1 MDSEV
6 PSLFPTLPPP
16 PTSTKSYTFQP
27 SAPPSAPP
35 LTPSAAPTAPTAP
48 SFPPAP
54 TLYPQSHLSWLQEPD
69 SLPPWRSTSPTTDY
83 LHTPLSEPSA
93 PPSYPALHGYN
104 TSSPFYPRHDRFSYP
119 QLNPYESSYPQLTPQ
134 AYAPAIQGEKSL
146 YPAISELFTRAESGL
161 SPEQLD
167 ALYHNQ
173 CLDDLPDRLIAFF
186 NRSSGHTQDS
196 RTTALYE
203 HTRSYEVA
211 YEAVQQS
218 KLAIFGLQ
226 QKAKGYAS
234 KLWTVQT
241 KSDVVKA
248 TCGDGATISH
258 TFSYQVG
265 KHDSEVAAKLKKSL
279 NRAFKQRTK
288 SLVKL
293 QYEEASCRLWIQEHI
308 SEFLNTVTW
317 DKSAPGIQ
325 QFTATHIQG
334 LEQIKEYLDV
344 LFQFERSVRRQPDFD
359 PGVEDRSYDLSRAE
373 NHTSTEQSNSIIR
386 SIHDWII
393 LLGTTLLE
401 HGGVIDQEYLV
412 LQVVQS
418 SHFTDWSLAALIQ
431 CEAPK
436 IWTNTFQDNY
446 LTTLQ
451 LVLCGIDSIR
461 PTFLSESLAN
471 IKVGSTL
478 GEDDYLAILDQMD
491 VALFFNRLLVEHKEM
506 HSQDGTLYQKEL
518 SERTAF
524 RLLAATHHLFK
535 VVIFGLQRLTKF
547 SVVSKRIA
555 QLLCQ
560 LSQILGDHL
569 LVLGPISSNRQQNK
583 EPCAT
588 LSLGVASTTIQL
600 EVDLILM
607 KVTET
612 LVALPG
618 HGLWTFIPSIP
629 FKFMSTSVLA
639 LKLRH
644 TIGRNPG
651 EAIFLLN
658 TLAAMATSRYQ
669 DGPSL
674 GKYRPISL
682 EDNLTSVI
690 IYLLLDAAFLDGD
703 IRGELSKPTREI
715 LGSVCDTSPEAISF
729 ILSFVEH
736 HFKDMGDMA
745 QYLFRELPLDEWT
758 MTAGDFIILKKFL
771 EVPPLSSQQSMF
783 ARYTFSHLAW
793 SNDGVN
799 GSGQSRAKVSPGVKK
814 EIALVL
820 ADICTHYI
828 NNFSN
833 EPDSLSSNPPTG
845 KQGHMSPETKFASTF
860 TSSLPHA
867 VANLAA
873 HSGLHLTPDQAVM
886 KSFMDWCWSML
897 LKLRLPDLP
906 PLSVVEAS
914 RLHVPDPGLAKYPM
928 FSQGQLTF
936 VNTVH
941 LLLTS
946 SSRDPDQ
953 FLADGWTTLI
963 SILHSG
969 ASQVLLELL
978 AILVPPIVFSVADVS
993 AHTAKFGL
1001 LFREMAGYKQD
1012 PLLATAGKQ
1021 FAGSHHLPPNSASA
1035 DLVGISSVIQAHL
1048 EYGESQS
1055 YGDSIKKVLQFWLS
1069 AVFSQKDWM
1078 AHQEYVQVLDVV
1090 CMYCFEL
1097 GLDGFIKDAL
1107 TEQQILL
1114 SIGFRRSP
1122 GMSAELMGLAQPSLD
1137 RVMDM
1142 LPSRLLKALPV
1153 PQGSS
1158 DPSLLM
1164 GTWSVKSFATTL
1176 ITQQAMVE
1184 TNSIWFAYYALL
1196 TETHLERDMRI
1207 KIGTY
1212 YHQHP
1217 AELKVAGN
1225 IKTVMKT
1232 LGVTSRKTL
1241 QNFAIWRWAQH
1252 LLILPFDTYLLPL
1265 FWQSF
1270 FYLYFGHVEQRDL
1283 FYGYKFLETNSEI
1296 VEQLKERLQKTYTYF
1311 GQEARK
1317 AIQNQDAALAE
1328 SLTGLN
1334 EFYIALYGWISEPLL
1349 LTTEV
1354 DLKRIR
1360 KDLMPQRLVSCR
1372 LSDPQEFSPGLW
1384 RELLHHRTNGTK
1396 HSSDSP
1402 PRTPTDSPLNS
1413 NLSSIYPHKKSV
1425 ELPASTR
1432 SYGQSRIIRK
1442 HSHAW
1447 QEKKISNCL
1456 VKQAKPRPDLY
1467 IPRLAVMLPVVSEQS
1482 TAQSLLGQSTKAV
1495 KAFCRAYQDT
1505 NEAYEN
1511 LDTSYLSELAALYHN
1526 EVKTSRLEI
1535 ACDSTPTS
1543 LCKRPAV
1550 VELKYEEIVVND
1562 KVKLSIVENRERA
1575 KALRLGSIHP
1585 GLCIATME
1593 ISKVVGRIM
1602 ELLSSQESSS
1612 SDETSFLRR
1621 LAISIFFYLHSEL
1634 LEDAREYPPT
1644 HLLLN
1649 MIVESLGMEIVAK
1662 DSTQTEAILDLMG
1675 TDDFRITL
1683 LCKTFYPA
1691 ALTSEFVRLYKRI
1704 ATCKDYG
1711 LASKDQLLRQFDVQA
1726 WALEPIISSEGHDGP
1741 SVLDRLAFYEVAFT
1755 AMVVQQQQ
1763 QSQDDQI
1770 QESTELS
1777 TRDRLAII
1785 KSHREL
1791 AGTLFVNFL
1800 QQDYVEYLRILFDTC
1815 GTMCLE
1821 PEVLEDFIR
1830 ILGVEPR
1837 LVPGLLDGGSMDEA
1851 QRKGSKS
1858 MTTLGLSDYDL
1869 GCLVKFLAE
1878 YFTKCQNQMVTGN
1891 LLDRFSNYAVSI
1903 ANLFTVILCDERYLT
1918 RWMKSFAESV
1928 GYSTSAGIDIYPKG
1942 SSSPMERQSVG
1953 LELVN
1958 MSQCRIWSDTLMVFE
1973 PWLSCLTNR
1982 AVDEIQFQRQ
1992 QSGASRMLFTFVGI
2006 VSKMMDAIQHHYH
2019 DHTVLLTTLFDLYL
2033 DLTEGS
2039 TAGRGSINQTM
2050 LIHQHFHR
2058 LEWKG
2063 LEWTQS
2069 QISRIIQVASKITE
2083 ETRIEFWTYLVTVV
2097 MDKADCD
2104 LRPRRLDLTE
2114 WHQTEAI
2121 FLNFG
2126 LTVLQD
2132 VHLVA
2137 GNDLVIREH
2146 FLERLWAV
2154 IFDVGDWT
2162 LMDQAELKRQVD
2174 GIKVHWEVVG
2184 PWDSL
2189 STPLGMLLH
2198 WMRIAVGLEK
2208 TDLKDFEGELDSQD
2222 QLSTTE
2228 DIEVG
2233 ISVERVLIY
2242 FGFVTQLVQA
2252 RLASSAEDSQS
2263 VNFRMGDIPFVIT
2276 HLGQVLDRIAADRL
2290 QSRHPQIS
2298 RALSLLV
2305 GVLNKCGKGPR
2316 SLSSLSSSSPGFLEP
2331 FETVFCG
2338 LKRMISEVEVIQL
2351 DVVRAVCQKVNSI
2364 PAMVNLLEES
2374 IEREFYLWEGKQG
2387 STHGNHQ
2394 RSSSSSSSLHGSV
2407 SVVQDAAA
2415 VFGLEDTSSLQ
2426 MMSPMPMIGHQ
2437 ARFIRSGG
2445 GGVSAAGRESWIRIK
2460 NTMEA
2465 PELSEDEFLDQAL
2478 KQGSILAI
2486 HGLFLQRLESCEAS
2500 QEFDEVLELGQE
2512 LAEVIS
2518 KVELLAIEPW
2528 KAYQSLLLLRM
2539 FLNLVAKE
2547 SVHSVLQSRFLTSVI
2562 QVCQTLEL
2570 WCQDR
2575 DTTKGMLSSIG
2586 MGTRSSFDTKFRL
2599 VVRIIYTY
2607 LVVRLAD
2614 KGVSIHQGING
2625 TAPGGVMAWR
2635 RGRHNSGG
2643 ETGLSTS
2650 GPTSGQG
2657 SKRPGDKKDVAT
2669 QLIDTLVQLPVK
2681 NKDYAL
2687 IFMKPPQPQLSA
2699 AGTMPLGSSLGPLA
2713 VSSLALGLISS
2724 SSSSFPSPL
2733 DIVKRTILPSSA
2745 SSPSSSPKASVNHQ
2759 RTVSASTIRTAS
2771 SPKRGYTPNGN
2782 SNDFSSSAPSSG
2794 IAIMGKQTSVQSH
2807 HSRFSTGGSWDDS
2820 AGSLLLYDRYNNNNK
2835 HDSSSMAPSLSLVSA
2850 GLMSTKRKYYQQ
2862 PLFPSGLSS
2871 SSASSLYPTEQ
2882 RLRLQY
2888 GTRHEGMEDF
2898 EWAVQQV
2905 KDRRFRILEAAEVLT
2920 EVMDRFYDDDD
2931 YFA

>member
-1 MDSEV
+1 MDPEV
-6 PSLFPTLPPP
+6 PSPFPTLPPP

-35 LTPSAAPTAPTAP
+35 LAPSAAPTAPTAP
-48 SFPPAP
+48 
-54 TLYPQSHLSWLQEPD
+54 
-69 SLPPWRSTSPTTDY
+69 
-83 LHTPLSEPSA
+83 
-93 PPSYPALHGYN
+93 
-104 TSSPFYPRHDRFSYP
+104 
-119 QLNPYESSYPQLTPQ
+119 
-134 AYAPAIQGEKSL
+134 
-146 YPAISELFTRAESGL
+146 
-161 SPEQLD
+161 
-167 ALYHNQ
+167 
-173 CLDDLPDRLIAFF
+173 
-186 NRSSGHTQDS
+186 
-196 RTTALYE
+196 
-203 HTRSYEVA
+203 SYEVA

-265 KHDSEVAAKLKKSL
+265 KHDSEVATKLKKSL

-308 SEFLNTVTW
+308 SEFLDSVTW

-325 QFTATHIQG
+325 HFTATHKQG

-344 LFQFERSVRRQPDFD
+344 LFQFERSARRQPDFD
-359 PGVEDRSYDLSRAE
+359 PGVEDRSSDLNRAE
-373 NHTSTEQSNSIIR
+373 NHTTTGQSNSIIR

-401 HGGVIDQEYLV
+401 HCGVIDQEYLV

-418 SHFTDWSLAALIQ
+418 SQFTDWPLAALIQ

-451 LVLCGIDSIR
+451 LVLCGTASIR
-461 PTFLSESLAN
+461 STVLPESLAKIN
-471 IKVGSTL
+471 LGSAL
-478 GEDDYLAILDQMD
+478 DEDDYLAILDQMD
-491 VALFFNRLLVEHKEM
+491 VTLFFNRLLVEHKEM

-524 RLLAATHHLFK
+524 KLLAATHHLFN

-547 SVVSKRIA
+547 SVVSKRVA

-583 EPCAT
+583 ESCAT
-588 LSLGVASTTIQL
+588 LSIGVASTTIQL
-600 EVDLILM
+600 EVDLILT

-629 FKFMSTSVLA
+629 FN
-639 LKLRH
+639 KLRH

-669 DGPSL
+669 DGPSV
-674 GKYRPISL
+674 GKNRSTSL
-682 EDNLTSVI
+682 DDNLTSVI

-729 ILSFVEH
+729 ILRFVEH

-758 MTAGDFIILKKFL
+758 MTDGDLVILKKFL

-783 ARYTFSHLAW
+783 ARYIFSHLAW
-793 SNDGVN
+793 SSDGVDN
-799 GSGQSRAKVSPGVKK
+799 GSGQGRVKVSPGMKK
-814 EIALVL
+814 EVALVL

-828 NNFSN
+828 NSFSS
-833 EPDSLSSNPPTG
+833 EPDSPSPNPPTS
-845 KQGHMSPETKFASTF
+845 KQGNMSPETKFAATF

-873 HSGLHLTPDQAVM
+873 HSGLHLTPEQAVM

-936 VNTVH
+936 VNTVQ

-946 SSRDPDQ
+946 ASRDPDQ
-953 FLADGWTTLI
+953 FLADGWITLI

-978 AILVPPIVFSVADVS
+978 ATLVPPIVFSVADVS
-993 AHTAKFGL
+993 AHAAKLGL

-1021 FAGSHHLPPNSASA
+1021 FAGSRHVPPNSVSA
-1035 DLVGISSVIQAHL
+1035 DLVGVSSLIQAHL

-1055 YGDSIKKVLQFWLS
+1055 YGDPIKKVLQFWMS

-1090 CMYCFEL
+1090 CLYCFEL
-1097 GLDGFIKDAL
+1097 GLDSFIKDAL

-1122 GMSAELMGLAQPSLD
+1122 GVSAELMGLAQPSLD

-1142 LPSRLLKALPV
+1142 LPSRLLRALPV

-1207 KIGTY
+1207 KIGSY

-1225 IKTVMKT
+1225 IKAIMKT
-1232 LGVTSRKTL
+1232 LSVTSRKTL
-1241 QNFAIWRWAQH
+1241 QNFAIWRWTQH

-1270 FYLYFGHVEQRDL
+1270 FYLYFGHVEQRDQ
-1283 FYGYKFLETNSEI
+1283 FYGYKFLETNPEI

-1349 LTTEV
+1349 LTAEI
-1354 DLKRIR
+1354 DLNRIR

-1372 LSDPQEFSPGLW
+1372 LPDPQECSPSLW
-1384 RELLHHRTNGTK
+1384 RELLHHRTNGTNL
-1396 HSSDSP
+1396 SSDSL
-1402 PRTPTDSPLNS
+1402 PRTPTGSPLNA
-1413 NLSSIYPHKKSV
+1413 NPSSIYPHKKLMES
-1425 ELPASTR
+1425 PASTR

-1447 QEKKISNCL
+1447 QEKKIINCL
-1456 VKQAKPRPDLY
+1456 VKQAKPRPELY
-1467 IPRLAVMLPVVSEQS
+1467 IPRLAVTLPVVSDES

-1511 LDTSYLSELAALYHN
+1511 LDTSYLNELAALYHN

-1535 ACDSTPTS
+1535 ACDTTPTS

-1612 SDETSFLRR
+1612 SDETSCLRG
-1621 LAISIFFYLHSEL
+1621 LAVSTFFYLHSEL

-1649 MIVESLGMEIVAK
+1649 SIVESLGMEIVAK
-1662 DSTQTEAILDLMG
+1662 DPTQTEAILDLMG
-1675 TDDFRITL
+1675 TDDFRIAL

-1711 LASKDQLLRQFDVQA
+1711 LASKDQLLRQFDVQV
-1726 WALEPIISSEGHDGP
+1726 WALDPLISSEGHEGP

-1755 AMVVQQQQ
+1755 AMIVQQQQ
-1763 QSQDDQI
+1763 QNQDDQI

-1837 LVPGLLDGGSMDEA
+1837 LVPGLLDGGSLDDA
-1851 QRKGSKS
+1851 QRKGSKT
-1858 MTTLGLSDYDL
+1858 MTTVGLSDYDL

-1891 LLDRFSNYAVSI
+1891 LLDRFSNYAISI
-1903 ANLFTVILCDERYLT
+1903 ANLFTAVLCDERYLT

-1928 GYSTSAGIDIYPKG
+1928 GYSTSAGIDIYPNG
-1942 SSSPMERQSVG
+1942 SSSPTERQSVG

-2006 VSKMMDAIQHHYH
+2006 VSKMMDAIQHHYR
-2019 DHTVLLTTLFDLYL
+2019 DHTVLLMTLFDLYL

-2039 TAGRGSINQTM
+2039 TEGKGSINQTM

-2063 LEWTQS
+2063 LEWTRD
-2069 QISRIIQVASKITE
+2069 QIGHILQVASKITE

-2097 MDKADCD
+2097 MDKADSD
-2104 LRPRRLDLTE
+2104 LRPRRLDLAE
-2114 WHQTEAI
+2114 WHQTEAS

-2126 LTVLQD
+2126 LRVLQD
-2132 VHLVA
+2132 VYLVT
-2137 GNDLVIREH
+2137 GNDMVVREQ

-2162 LMDQAELKRQVD
+2162 LMDQAQLKRQVD
-2174 GIKVHWEVVG
+2174 GIKVHWEAVG

-2208 TDLKDFEGELDSQD
+2208 TDLKVFEGEMEAQD
-2222 QLSTTE
+2222 QLCAAE
-2228 DIEVG
+2228 DIEDEV
-2233 ISVERVLIY
+2233 SVERVLIY
-2242 FGFVTQLVQA
+2242 FGFMTQLVQA

-2263 VNFRMGDIPFVIT
+2263 VNFRMGDIPLVLT
-2276 HLGQVLDRIAADRL
+2276 HLGQVLDRIAGNRL

-2298 RALSLLV
+2298 RALLVLV
-2305 GVLNKCGKGPR
+2305 GVLNQCGKGPR
-2316 SLSSLSSSSPGFLEP
+2316 SLSSLSSSRPGFLEP

-2351 DVVRAVCQKVNSI
+2351 DVVRAMCQKVNSI

-2407 SVVQDAAA
+2407 STVQDAAA
-2415 VFGLEDTSSLQ
+2415 VFGLEETSSLQ

-2437 ARFIRSGG
+2437 ARFTRSG
-2445 GGVSAAGRESWIRIK
+2445 GGVSAAGRESWTRIK
-2460 NTMEA
+2460 STMEA

-2478 KQGSILAI
+2478 KQGSILTI
-2486 HGLFLQRLESCEAS
+2486 HSLFLQRLESCEAS

-2512 LAEVIS
+2512 LAQVIS

-2625 TAPGGVMAWR
+2625 TPAGGVMDWR

-2650 GPTSGQG
+2650 TPTSGQG

-2681 NKDYAL
+2681 NKDYAF

-2699 AGTMPLGSSLGPLA
+2699 VGTMPLGSSLGPLA
-2713 VSSLALGLISS
+2713 VSSLALGLLSS
-2724 SSSSFPSPL
+2724 SSSSSPSPL

-2745 SSPSSSPKASVNHQ
+2745 SSPSSSPKATVNHQ
-2759 RTVSASTIRTAS
+2759 RTVSASTTRTAL
-2771 SPKRGYTPNGN
+2771 SPKRGYTPNRT

-2794 IAIMGKQTSVQSH
+2794 IAIMGKRTSVQSH

-2820 AGSLLLYDRYNNNNK
+2820 AGSLLLYDRFNSNK
-2835 HDSSSMAPSLSLVSA
+2835 HDSSSMASSLSPVSA
-2850 GLMSTKRKYYQQ
+2850 GLMSNRRKYYQQ

-2920 EVMDRFYDDDD
+2920 EVMDRFYEDDD

>member
-1 MDSEV
+1 M
-6 PSLFPTLPPP
+6 
-16 PTSTKSYTFQP
+16 
-27 SAPPSAPP
+27 A
-35 LTPSAAPTAPTAP
+35 
-48 SFPPAP
+48 
-54 TLYPQSHLSWLQEPD
+54 
-69 SLPPWRSTSPTTDY
+69 
-83 LHTPLSEPSA
+83 
-93 PPSYPALHGYN
+93 
-104 TSSPFYPRHDRFSYP
+104 
-119 QLNPYESSYPQLTPQ
+119 
-134 AYAPAIQGEKSL
+134 
-146 YPAISELFTRAESGL
+146 ELFTRAEFGL
-161 SPEQLD
+161 SPQQLD
-167 ALYHNQ
+167 TIYHNQ
-173 CLDDLPDRLIAFF
+173 YLDELPDRLIAFF
-186 NRSSGHTQDS
+186 NRTIGHTQDS

-218 KLAIFGLQ
+218 KLTIFGLQ

-265 KHDSEVAAKLKKSL
+265 KHDSEIATKLKKSL

-308 SEFLNTVTW
+308 SEFLNTVMW

-325 QFTATHIQG
+325 HFTATHKQG

-344 LFQFERSVRRQPDFD
+344 LFQFERSARRQPDFD
-359 PGVEDRSYDLSRAE
+359 PGVEDRSSDLNRAE
-373 NHTSTEQSNSIIR
+373 NHTTTGQSNSIIR

-401 HGGVIDQEYLV
+401 HCGVIDQEYLV

-418 SHFTDWSLAALIQ
+418 SQFTDWPLAALIQ

-451 LVLCGIDSIR
+451 LVLCGTASIR
-461 PTFLSESLAN
+461 STVLPESLAKIN
-471 IKVGSTL
+471 LGSAL
-478 GEDDYLAILDQMD
+478 DEDDYLAILDQMD
-491 VALFFNRLLVEHKEM
+491 VTLFFSRLLVEHKEM

-524 RLLAATHHLFK
+524 KLLAATHHLFN

-547 SVVSKRIA
+547 S
-555 QLLCQ
+555 
-560 LSQILGDHL
+560 
-569 LVLGPISSNRQQNK
+569 QNK
-583 EPCAT
+583 ESCAT
-588 LSLGVASTTIQL
+588 LSIGVASTTIQL
-600 EVDLILM
+600 EVDLILT

-629 FKFMSTSVLA
+629 FKFISTPMLA
-639 LKLRH
+639 LLLEKIALDNVRGWIATPDSLLSSSPESSKLRH

-669 DGPSL
+669 DGPSV
-674 GKYRPISL
+674 GKNRSTSL
-682 EDNLTSVI
+682 DDNLTSVI

-729 ILSFVEH
+729 ILRFVEH

-758 MTAGDFIILKKFL
+758 MTDGDFVILKKFL

-783 ARYTFSHLAW
+783 ARYIFSHLAW
-793 SNDGVN
+793 SSDGVDN
-799 GSGQSRAKVSPGVKK
+799 GSGQGRVKVSPGMKK
-814 EIALVL
+814 EVALVL

-828 NNFSN
+828 NSFSS
-833 EPDSLSSNPPTG
+833 EPDSPSPNSPTS
-845 KQGHMSPETKFASTF
+845 KQGNMSPETKFAATF

-873 HSGLHLTPDQAVM
+873 HSGLHLTPEQAVM

-897 LKLRLPDLP
+897 LKLRLPNLP

-936 VNTVH
+936 VNTVQ

-946 SSRDPDQ
+946 ASRDPDQ

-978 AILVPPIVFSVADVS
+978 ATLVPPIVFSVADVS
-993 AHTAKFGL
+993 AHAAKLGL

-1021 FAGSHHLPPNSASA
+1021 FAGSRHVPPNSVSA
-1035 DLVGISSVIQAHL
+1035 DLVGVSSLIQAHL

-1055 YGDSIKKVLQFWLS
+1055 YGDPIKKVLQFWMS

-1090 CMYCFEL
+1090 CLYCFEL
-1097 GLDGFIKDAL
+1097 GLDSFIKDAL

-1122 GMSAELMGLAQPSLD
+1122 GVSAELMGLAQPSLD

-1142 LPSRLLKALPV
+1142 LPSRLLRALPV

-1207 KIGTY
+1207 KIGSY

-1225 IKTVMKT
+1225 IKAIMKT
-1232 LGVTSRKTL
+1232 LSVTSRKTL

-1270 FYLYFGHVEQRDL
+1270 FYLYFGHAEQRDQ
-1283 FYGYKFLETNSEI
+1283 FYGYKFLETNPEI

-1349 LTTEV
+1349 LTAEI
-1354 DLKRIR
+1354 DLNRIR

-1372 LSDPQEFSPGLW
+1372 LPDPQECSPGLW
-1384 RELLHHRTNGTK
+1384 RELLHHRTNGTNL
-1396 HSSDSP
+1396 SSDSL
-1402 PRTPTDSPLNS
+1402 PRTPTGSPLNA
-1413 NLSSIYPHKKSV
+1413 NPSSIYPHKKSM
-1425 ELPASTR
+1425 ESPASTR
-1432 SYGQSRIIRK
+1432 SHGQSRIIRK

-1447 QEKKISNCL
+1447 QEKKIINCL
-1456 VKQAKPRPDLY
+1456 VKQAKPRPELY
-1467 IPRLAVMLPVVSEQS
+1467 IPRLAVTLPVVSDES

-1511 LDTSYLSELAALYHN
+1511 LDTSYLNELAALYHN

-1535 ACDSTPTS
+1535 ACDTTPTS

-1612 SDETSFLRR
+1612 SDETSCLRD
-1621 LAISIFFYLHSEL
+1621 LAVSTFFYLHSEL

-1649 MIVESLGMEIVAK
+1649 SIVESLGMEIVAK
-1662 DSTQTEAILDLMG
+1662 DPTQTEAILDLMG
-1675 TDDFRITL
+1675 TDDFRIAL

-1726 WALEPIISSEGHDGP
+1726 WALDPLISSEGHEGP

-1755 AMVVQQQQ
+1755 AMIVQQQQ
-1763 QSQDDQI
+1763 QNQDDQI

-1837 LVPGLLDGGSMDEA
+1837 LVPGLLDGGSLDDA
-1851 QRKGSKS
+1851 QRKGSKT
-1858 MTTLGLSDYDL
+1858 MTTVGLSDYDL

-1891 LLDRFSNYAVSI
+1891 LLDRFSNYAISI
-1903 ANLFTVILCDERYLT
+1903 ANLFTAVLCDERYLT

-1928 GYSTSAGIDIYPKG
+1928 GYSTGAGIDIYPNG
-1942 SSSPMERQSVG
+1942 SSSPTERQSVG
-1953 LELVN
+1953 LELVD

-2006 VSKMMDAIQHHYH
+2006 VSKMMDAIQHHYR

-2039 TAGRGSINQTM
+2039 TEGKGSINQTM

-2063 LEWTQS
+2063 LEWTRD
-2069 QISRIIQVASKITE
+2069 QIGHILQVASKITE

-2097 MDKADCD
+2097 MDKADSD
-2104 LRPRRLDLTE
+2104 LRPRRLDLAE
-2114 WHQTEAI
+2114 WHQTEAS

-2126 LTVLQD
+2126 LRVLQD

-2137 GNDLVIREH
+2137 GNDMVVREQ

-2162 LMDQAELKRQVD
+2162 LMDQAQLRRQVD
-2174 GIKVHWEVVG
+2174 GIKVHWEAVG

-2208 TDLKDFEGELDSQD
+2208 TDLKVFEGEMEAQD
-2222 QLSTTE
+2222 QLCAAE
-2228 DIEVG
+2228 DIEDEV
-2233 ISVERVLIY
+2233 SVERVLIY
-2242 FGFVTQLVQA
+2242 FGFMTQLVQA

-2263 VNFRMGDIPFVIT
+2263 VNFRMGDIPLVLT
-2276 HLGQVLDRIAADRL
+2276 HLGQVLDRIAGNRL

-2298 RALSLLV
+2298 RALLVLV
-2305 GVLNKCGKGPR
+2305 GGLNQCGKGPR
-2316 SLSSLSSSSPGFLEP
+2316 SLSSLSSSRPGFLEP

-2338 LKRMISEVEVIQL
+2338 LKRMISEVGVIQL
-2351 DVVRAVCQKVNSI
+2351 DIVRAVCQKVNSI

-2407 SVVQDAAA
+2407 STVQDAAA
-2415 VFGLEDTSSLQ
+2415 VFGLEETSSLQ

-2437 ARFIRSGG
+2437 ARFTRSG
-2445 GGVSAAGRESWIRIK
+2445 GGVSAAGRESWTRIK
-2460 NTMEA
+2460 STMEA

-2478 KQGSILAI
+2478 KQGSILTI
-2486 HGLFLQRLESCEAS
+2486 HSLFLQRLESCEAS
-2500 QEFDEVLELGQE
+2500 QEFDEVLGLGQE
-2512 LAEVIS
+2512 LAQVIS

-2625 TAPGGVMAWR
+2625 TPAGGVMAWR

-2650 GPTSGQG
+2650 APTSGQG

-2699 AGTMPLGSSLGPLA
+2699 VGTMPLGSSLGPLA
-2713 VSSLALGLISS
+2713 VSSMALGLLSS
-2724 SSSSFPSPL
+2724 SSSSSPSPL

-2759 RTVSASTIRTAS
+2759 RTVSASTSRTAL
-2771 SPKRGYTPNGN
+2771 SPKRGYTPNRT

-2794 IAIMGKQTSVQSH
+2794 IAIMGKRTSVQSH
-2807 HSRFSTGGSWDDS
+2807 HSRLSTGGSWDDS
-2820 AGSLLLYDRYNNNNK
+2820 AGSLLLYDRFNSNK
-2835 HDSSSMAPSLSLVSA
+2835 HDSSSMASSLSPVST
-2850 GLMSTKRKYYQQ
+2850 GLMSNRKKYYQQ

-2888 GTRHEGMEDF
+2888 STRHEGMEDF

-2920 EVMDRFYDDDD
+2920 EVMDRFYEDDD

>member
-1 MDSEV
+1 M
-6 PSLFPTLPPP
+6 
-16 PTSTKSYTFQP
+16 
-27 SAPPSAPP
+27 
-35 LTPSAAPTAPTAP
+35 
-48 SFPPAP
+48 
-54 TLYPQSHLSWLQEPD
+54 
-69 SLPPWRSTSPTTDY
+69 
-83 LHTPLSEPSA
+83 
-93 PPSYPALHGYN
+93 
-104 TSSPFYPRHDRFSYP
+104 
-119 QLNPYESSYPQLTPQ
+119 
-134 AYAPAIQGEKSL
+134 
-146 YPAISELFTRAESGL
+146 
-161 SPEQLD
+161 
-167 ALYHNQ
+167 
-173 CLDDLPDRLIAFF
+173 
-186 NRSSGHTQDS
+186 
-196 RTTALYE
+196 
-203 HTRSYEVA
+203 RSYEVA

-265 KHDSEVAAKLKKSL
+265 KHDSEVATKLKKSL

-288 SLVKL
+288 SLLKL
-293 QYEEASCRLWIQEHI
+293 QYEEASYRLWIQEHI
-308 SEFLNTVTW
+308 SEFLNTMVW
-317 DKSAPGIQ
+317 DRSAPGIQ
-325 QFTATHIQG
+325 HFTATHQQG

-359 PGVEDRSYDLSRAE
+359 PEVEERSSVLDGTK
-373 NHTSTEQSNSIIR
+373 NHTGGGQANSIIR

-401 HGGVIDQEYLV
+401 HGGIMNQEYLV
-412 LQVVQS
+412 LQVIQS
-418 SHFTDWSLAALIQ
+418 SQFTEWPLATLIQ
-431 CEAPK
+431 CEAPT

-446 LTTLQ
+446 LTSLQ
-451 LVLCGIDSIR
+451 LVLCGTASIR
-461 PTFLSESLAN
+461 STVFPEPVAN
-471 IKVGSTL
+471 IDLGSTL
-478 GEDDYLAILDQMD
+478 DEDDYLAILDQMD
-491 VALFFNRLLVEHKEM
+491 VTLFFNRLLMEHKEM

-524 RLLAATHHLFK
+524 KLLAATHHLFNI
-535 VVIFGLQRLTKF
+535 VVFGLQRLTKF

-569 LVLGPISSNRQQNK
+569 LVLGPISSNRQLNK
-583 EPCAT
+583 DPSAT

-600 EVDLILM
+600 EVDMILTN
-607 KVTET
+607 VTET

-629 FKFMSTSVLA
+629 FKFMSTSMLA
-639 LKLRH
+639 LLLEKIALDDIRRWIVSPDSLLSSTQESSKLRH

-669 DGPSL
+669 EGPSVGMNL
-674 GKYRPISL
+674 STSL

-715 LGSVCDTSPEAISF
+715 LGYVCDTSPEVVSF

-736 HFKDMGDMA
+736 HFKDIGDMA

-758 MTAGDFIILKKFL
+758 LADGDFIILKKFL
-771 EVPPLSSQQSMF
+771 EVPPLNSQQSLF
-783 ARYTFSHLAW
+783 ARYILSHLTW
-793 SNDGVN
+793 STDGADN
-799 GSGQSRAKVSPGVKK
+799 GSGQDHDKVSPGVKK
-814 EIALVL
+814 ELALVL

-828 NNFSN
+828 NSFSN
-833 EPDSLSSNPPTG
+833 EPDGPSPHPPAN
-845 KQGHMSPETKFASTF
+845 KQGHMSPENKFAATF
-860 TSSLPHA
+860 TSSIPHA

-873 HSGLHLTPDQAVM
+873 HSGLHLTPEQAAM
-886 KSFMDWCWSML
+886 KSFMDWCWAML

-928 FSQGQLTF
+928 FSQGQLVF
-936 VNTVH
+936 VNTVQ

-953 FLADGWTTLI
+953 FLADGWTTLT

-969 ASQVLLELL
+969 ASLVLLELL
-978 AILVPPIVFSVADVS
+978 STLVPPIVFSVADVS
-993 AHTAKFGL
+993 AHAAKLGL
-1001 LFREMAGYKQD
+1001 LLREMAGYKQD

-1021 FAGSHHLPPNSASA
+1021 FAGSRHLSSNNVSA
-1035 DLVGISSVIQAHL
+1035 DLVGVSSLVQVHL

-1055 YGDSIKKVLQFWLS
+1055 YGDSIKKVLQFWMS

-1090 CMYCFEL
+1090 CLYCFKL
-1097 GLDGFIKDAL
+1097 GLDSFIRDAL

-1122 GMSAELMGLAQPSLD
+1122 GVSAELMGLAQPSLD
-1137 RVMDM
+1137 RVMDL

-1207 KIGTY
+1207 KIGKY

-1217 AELKVAGN
+1217 AELKVVGN
-1225 IKTVMKT
+1225 IKAVMRT

-1241 QNFAIWRWAQH
+1241 QNFAIWRWVQH
-1252 LLILPFDTYLLPL
+1252 LLILPLDTYLLPL

-1270 FYLYFGHVEQRDL
+1270 FYLYFGHVEQRDQ
-1283 FYGYKFLETNSEI
+1283 FYGYKFLETNPEI

-1317 AIQNQDAALAE
+1317 AIQNQDATLAE
-1328 SLTGLN
+1328 SLTGLH

-1360 KDLMPQRLVSCR
+1360 KDLMPRRLVSCR
-1372 LSDPQEFSPGLW
+1372 LPDPQECSAGLW
-1384 RELLHHRTNGTK
+1384 RELLLHRTNSTN

-1413 NLSSIYPHKKSV
+1413 NPSSVFPHKPMES
-1425 ELPASTR
+1425 PASAR
-1432 SYGQSRIIRK
+1432 GHDQSRIIRK

-1447 QEKKISNCL
+1447 QEQKISNCL
-1456 VKQAKPRPDLY
+1456 VKQAKPRIDLY
-1467 IPRLAVMLPVVSEQS
+1467 TPRLVVTLPVISQES
-1482 TAQSLLGQSTKAV
+1482 TAHSLLSQSTKSV
-1495 KAFCRAYQDT
+1495 KAFCKAYQDA

-1511 LDTSYLSELAALYHN
+1511 LDTSYLNELAALYHN
-1526 EVKTSRLEI
+1526 EVKTSRLEL
-1535 ACDSTPTS
+1535 ACNNTPTS

-1575 KALRLGSIHP
+1575 KAIKLGSIHP

-1593 ISKVVGRIM
+1593 ISKVIERIM
-1602 ELLSSQESSS
+1602 ELLSSQESSA
-1612 SDETSFLRR
+1612 SDEPSRLRD
-1621 LAISIFFYLHSEL
+1621 LAVSTFFYLHNEL
-1634 LEDAREYPPT
+1634 LEVAKEYPPT

-1649 MIVESLGMEIVAK
+1649 SIVESLGMEIVAK
-1662 DSTQTEAILDLMG
+1662 DPTQTELILDLMD
-1675 TDDFRITL
+1675 TDDFRIAL

-1691 ALTSEFVRLYKRI
+1691 ALTSEFVRLYRRI

-1711 LASKDQLLRQFDVQA
+1711 LASKDRLLRQFDVQG
-1726 WALEPIISSEGHDGP
+1726 WALDPSISSEGHEGP

-1755 AMVVQQQQ
+1755 AMVVQHQQQ
-1763 QSQDDQI
+1763 NQDDQI

-1791 AGTLFVNFL
+1791 AGTLLVNFL
-1800 QQDYVEYLRILFDTC
+1800 QKDYVEYLRILFDTC

-1837 LVPGLLDGGSMDEA
+1837 LVPGLLDGGSLDDA

-1858 MTTLGLSDYDL
+1858 MTTIGLSDYDL

-1878 YFTKCQNQMVTGN
+1878 YFTKCQNYMVTGN
-1891 LLDRFSNYAVSI
+1891 LLDRFNNYTISI
-1903 ANLFTVILCDERYLT
+1903 ANLFTVVLCDERYLV
-1918 RWMKSFAESV
+1918 RWMKSFSESV
-1928 GYSTSAGIDIYPKG
+1928 GYSTSVGIDVYSNGG
-1942 SSSPMERQSVG
+1942 SSMERCRSAG

-1958 MSQCRIWSDTLMVFE
+1958 MNQCRIWSDTLMVFE
-1973 PWLSCLTNR
+1973 PWLSCLTDR
-1982 AVDEIQFQRQ
+1982 AVDEIQFQKQ

-2006 VSKMMDAIQHHYH
+2006 VSKIKDAVQHHYR
-2019 DHTVLLTTLFDLYL
+2019 DHTVLLTNLFDLYL
-2033 DLTEGS
+2033 NLSEGS
-2039 TAGRGSINQTM
+2039 TAGKGSVNQTM

-2063 LEWTQS
+2063 LEWTRD
-2069 QISRIIQVASKITE
+2069 QIGHILQVASKITE
-2083 ETRIEFWTYLVTVV
+2083 EVRVEFWTYLVTVV
-2097 MDKADCD
+2097 MDKANSD
-2104 LRPRRLDLTE
+2104 LRPQRLDREE
-2114 WHQTEAI
+2114 WHQTEAS

-2137 GNDLVIREH
+2137 GNDLVVREQ
-2146 FLERLWAV
+2146 FLERLWAI

-2162 LMDQAELKRQVD
+2162 LMDKAELKRQIEA
-2174 GIKVHWEVVG
+2174 IKVHWEVVG

-2189 STPLGMLLH
+2189 STPLGMMLH

-2208 TDLKDFEGELDSQD
+2208 TDLKEFEGEMDAPD
-2222 QLSTTE
+2222 QHSVAE
-2228 DIEVG
+2228 DNEGGMPVD
-2233 ISVERVLIY
+2233 RVLIY
-2242 FGFVTQLVQA
+2242 FGFVTQLVQS
-2252 RLASSAEDSQS
+2252 RLASSAEDSLS
-2263 VNFRMGDIPFVIT
+2263 VNFRMGDIPLVLT
-2276 HLGQVLDRIAADRL
+2276 HLGQVLDRIAGDRL

-2298 RALSLLV
+2298 RALLILV
-2305 GVLNKCGKGPR
+2305 GVLNQCGKGPR
-2316 SLSSLSSSSPGFLEP
+2316 SLSSLSSSRPGFLDP

-2338 LKRMISEVEVIQL
+2338 LKRFISEVEMIQL
-2351 DVVRAVCQKVNSI
+2351 DVVRAVGQKVNSI
-2364 PAMVNLLEES
+2364 PAMVNLLEEA

-2394 RSSSSSSSLHGSV
+2394 RSFSSSSSSSSLHASV
-2407 SVVQDAAA
+2407 STAQDAAA
-2415 VFGLEDTSSLQ
+2415 VFGLEETSSLQ
-2426 MMSPMPMIGHQ
+2426 MMSPMPMVGHQ
-2437 ARFIRSGG
+2437 ARFTRSGG
-2445 GGVSAAGRESWIRIK
+2445 GGVGTAGRESWTRIK
-2460 NTMEA
+2460 STMEA

-2478 KQGSILAI
+2478 KQGSILTI
-2486 HGLFLQRLESCEAS
+2486 HSLFLQRLEMCEAS

-2512 LAEVIS
+2512 LAQVIS

-2586 MGTRSSFDTKFRL
+2586 MGARSSFDTKFRL

-2614 KGVSIHQGING
+2614 KGISIHQGASG
-2625 TAPGGVMAWR
+2625 AGSGGVMAWR

-2643 ETGLSTS
+2643 DTGLSTS
-2650 GPTSGQG
+2650 APTSGQG
-2657 SKRPGDKKDVAT
+2657 SKRPGDKKDVAI
-2669 QLIDTLVQLPVK
+2669 QLIETLVQLPVK

-2687 IFMKPPQPQLSA
+2687 IFMKPPPPQLSA

-2713 VSSLALGLISS
+2713 VSSLALGLLSS
-2724 SSSSFPSPL
+2724 SSLSSPSPL

-2745 SSPSSSPKASVNHQ
+2745 SSPTSSPKPFANHQ
-2759 RTVSASTIRTAS
+2759 RTGSASTSAS
-2771 SPKRGYTPNGN
+2771 SPKRGYTPSGT

-2794 IAIMGKQTSVQSH
+2794 IAIMGKRTSVQSH

-2820 AGSLLLYDRYNNNNK
+2820 AGSLLLYDRFNSNK
-2835 HDSSSMAPSLSLVSA
+2835 HDSSSMTPSLSPVSA
-2850 GLMSTKRKYYQQ
+2850 GLVSTRRKYYQQ

-2920 EVMDRFYDDDD
+2920 EVMDRFYDGDD
-2931 YFA
+2931 YFV

>member
-1 MDSEV
+1 M
-6 PSLFPTLPPP
+6 
-16 PTSTKSYTFQP
+16 
-27 SAPPSAPP
+27 
-35 LTPSAAPTAPTAP
+35 
-48 SFPPAP
+48 
-54 TLYPQSHLSWLQEPD
+54 
-69 SLPPWRSTSPTTDY
+69 
-83 LHTPLSEPSA
+83 
-93 PPSYPALHGYN
+93 
-104 TSSPFYPRHDRFSYP
+104 
-119 QLNPYESSYPQLTPQ
+119 
-134 AYAPAIQGEKSL
+134 
-146 YPAISELFTRAESGL
+146 
-161 SPEQLD
+161 
-167 ALYHNQ
+167 
-173 CLDDLPDRLIAFF
+173 
-186 NRSSGHTQDS
+186 
-196 RTTALYE
+196 
-203 HTRSYEVA
+203 RSYEVA

-218 KLAIFGLQ
+218 KLVIFGLQ

-265 KHDSEVAAKLKKSL
+265 KHDSEVATKLKKSL

-288 SLVKL
+288 SLLKL

-308 SEFLNTVTW
+308 SEFLNTVVW
-317 DKSAPGIQ
+317 DTSAPGIQ
-325 QFTATHIQG
+325 HFTATHQQG

-344 LFQFERSVRRQPDFD
+344 LFQFDRSVRRQPDFD
-359 PGVEDRSYDLSRAE
+359 PEGEERSSVLGGTE
-373 NHTSTEQSNSIIR
+373 NHTGAGQANSIIR
-386 SIHDWII
+386 LIHDWII

-401 HGGVIDQEYLV
+401 HGGIVNQEYLV
-412 LQVVQS
+412 LQVIQS
-418 SHFTDWSLAALIQ
+418 SQFTEWPLATLIQ
-431 CEAPK
+431 CEAPT

-446 LTTLQ
+446 LTALQ
-451 LVLCGIDSIR
+451 LVLCGTASIR
-461 PTFLSESLAN
+461 FTVFPESVAN
-471 IKVGSTL
+471 TNLGSTL
-478 GEDDYLAILDQMD
+478 DEDDYLAILDQMD
-491 VALFFNRLLVEHKEM
+491 VTLFFNRLLMEHKEM

-524 RLLAATHHLFK
+524 KLLAATHHLFNI
-535 VVIFGLQRLTKF
+535 VVFGLQRLTKF

-569 LVLGPISSNRQQNK
+569 LVLGPISSNRQLNK
-583 EPCAT
+583 EPSAT
-588 LSLGVASTTIQL
+588 LSLGV
-600 EVDLILM
+600 
-607 KVTET
+607 
-612 LVALPG
+612 
-618 HGLWTFIPSIP
+618 
-629 FKFMSTSVLA
+629 
-639 LKLRH
+639 KLRH

-669 DGPSL
+669 DGPSV
-674 GKYRPISL
+674 GMNRSTSL

-715 LGSVCDTSPEAISF
+715 LGFVCDTSPKAVSF
-729 ILSFVEH
+729 ILSFVDH
-736 HFKDMGDMA
+736 HFKDIGDMA

-758 MTAGDFIILKKFL
+758 LADGDFIILKKFL
-771 EVPPLSSQQSMF
+771 EAPPLNSQQSLF
-783 ARYTFSHLAW
+783 AQYILSHLAW
-793 SNDGVN
+793 STD
-799 GSGQSRAKVSPGVKK
+799 
-814 EIALVL
+814 
-820 ADICTHYI
+820 
-828 NNFSN
+828 
-833 EPDSLSSNPPTG
+833 
-845 KQGHMSPETKFASTF
+845 
-860 TSSLPHA
+860 
-867 VANLAA
+867 
-873 HSGLHLTPDQAVM
+873 
-886 KSFMDWCWSML
+886 
-897 LKLRLPDLP
+897 
-906 PLSVVEAS
+906 VVEAS

-928 FSQGQLTF
+928 FSQGQLIF
-936 VNTVH
+936 VNTVQ

-953 FLADGWTTLI
+953 FLADGWTTLT

-969 ASQVLLELL
+969 ASLVLLELL
-978 AILVPPIVFSVADVS
+978 STLVPPIVFSVADVS
-993 AHTAKFGL
+993 AHAAKLGL
-1001 LFREMAGYKQD
+1001 LLREMAGYKQD

-1021 FAGSHHLPPNSASA
+1021 FAGSRHLSPNNVSA
-1035 DLVGISSVIQAHL
+1035 DLVGVSSLVQVHL

-1055 YGDSIKKVLQFWLS
+1055 YGDSIKKVLQFWMS

-1090 CMYCFEL
+1090 CLYCFKL
-1097 GLDGFIKDAL
+1097 GLDSFIRDAL

-1122 GMSAELMGLAQPSLD
+1122 GVSAELMGLAQPSLD
-1137 RVMDM
+1137 KVMDM
-1142 LPSRLLKALPV
+1142 LPTRLLKALPV

-1225 IKTVMKT
+1225 IKAVMKT

-1252 LLILPFDTYLLPL
+1252 LLILPLDTYLLPL

-1270 FYLYFGHVEQRDL
+1270 FYLYFGHVEQRDY
-1283 FYGYKFLETNSEI
+1283 FYGYKFLETNPEI

-1328 SLTGLN
+1328 SLTGLH
-1334 EFYIALYGWISEPLL
+1334 EFFIALYGWISEPLL

-1372 LSDPQEFSPGLW
+1372 LPDPQECSTGLW
-1384 RELLHHRTNGTK
+1384 RELLVHRTNGTN
-1396 HSSDSP
+1396 HSSGSP

-1413 NLSSIYPHKKSV
+1413 NRSSIFPHKKPMES
-1425 ELPASTR
+1425 PASAR
-1432 SYGQSRIIRK
+1432 GHDQSRIIRK

-1447 QEKKISNCL
+1447 QEQKISNCF
-1456 VKQAKPRPDLY
+1456 VKQAKPRIDLY
-1467 IPRLAVMLPVVSEQS
+1467 IPRLVVTLPVISQES
-1482 TAQSLLGQSTKAV
+1482 TAHSLLSQSTKSV
-1495 KAFCRAYQDT
+1495 KAFCKAYQDA

-1511 LDTSYLSELAALYHN
+1511 LDTSYLNELAALYHN
-1526 EVKTSRLEI
+1526 EVKISRLEL
-1535 ACDSTPTS
+1535 ACNNTPTS

-1575 KALRLGSIHP
+1575 KAIKLGSIHP

-1593 ISKVVGRIM
+1593 ISKVIERIM
-1602 ELLSSQESSS
+1602 ELLSSQESSTNEAS
-1612 SDETSFLRR
+1612 RLRD
-1621 LAISIFFYLHSEL
+1621 LAVSTFFYLHSEL
-1634 LEDAREYPPT
+1634 LEVAKEYPPT

-1649 MIVESLGMEIVAK
+1649 SIVESLGMEIVAK
-1662 DSTQTEAILDLMG
+1662 NPTQTEPILDLMG
-1675 TDDFRITL
+1675 TDDFRIAL

-1711 LASKDQLLRQFDVQA
+1711 LASKDRLLRQFDVQG
-1726 WALEPIISSEGHDGP
+1726 WALDPSISSEGHEGP

-1763 QSQDDQI
+1763 QNQDDQI

-1791 AGTLFVNFL
+1791 AGTLLVNFL

-1837 LVPGLLDGGSMDEA
+1837 LVPGLLDGGSLDDA

-1858 MTTLGLSDYDL
+1858 MTTIGLSDYDL

-1878 YFTKCQNQMVTGN
+1878 YFTKCQNYIVTGN
-1891 LLDRFSNYAVSI
+1891 LLDRFNNYTISI
-1903 ANLFTVILCDERYLT
+1903 ANLFTVVLCDERYLI
-1918 RWMKSFAESV
+1918 RWMKSFSESV
-1928 GYSTSAGIDIYPKG
+1928 GYSPRVGIDVYSNGG
-1942 SSSPMERQSVG
+1942 SAMERHRSAG

-1958 MSQCRIWSDTLMVFE
+1958 MNQCRIWSDTLMVFE
-1973 PWLSCLTNR
+1973 PWLSCLTDR

-2006 VSKMMDAIQHHYH
+2006 VSKVMDAVQHHYR
-2019 DHTVLLTTLFDLYL
+2019 DHTVLLTALFDLYL
-2033 DLTEGS
+2033 DLSEGS
-2039 TAGRGSINQTM
+2039 TAGKGSVNQTM

-2063 LEWTQS
+2063 LEWTRD
-2069 QISRIIQVASKITE
+2069 QIGHILQVASKITE
-2083 ETRIEFWTYLVTVV
+2083 EVRVEFWTYLVTVV
-2097 MDKADCD
+2097 MDKANSD
-2104 LRPRRLDLTE
+2104 LRPQRLDREE
-2114 WHQTEAI
+2114 WHQTEAS

-2137 GNDLVIREH
+2137 GNDLVVREQV
-2146 FLERLWAV
+2146 LERLWAI

-2162 LMDQAELKRQVD
+2162 LMDQAELKRQVEA
-2174 GIKVHWEVVG
+2174 IKVHWEVVG

-2189 STPLGMLLH
+2189 STPLGMMLH

-2208 TDLKDFEGELDSQD
+2208 TDLKEFEGEMDAQD
-2222 QLSTTE
+2222 QPSVAE
-2228 DIEVG
+2228 DNEG
-2233 ISVERVLIY
+2233 GMSVDRVLVY
-2242 FGFVTQLVQA
+2242 FGFVTQLVQS

-2263 VNFRMGDIPFVIT
+2263 VNFRMGDIPLVLT
-2276 HLGQVLDRIAADRL
+2276 HLGQVLDRIAGDHL
-2290 QSRHPQIS
+2290 QSRHPKIS
-2298 RALSLLV
+2298 RALLILV
-2305 GVLNKCGKGPR
+2305 GVLNQCGKGPR
-2316 SLSSLSSSSPGFLEP
+2316 SLSSLSSSHPGFLEP

-2338 LKRMISEVEVIQL
+2338 LKRFISEVEMIQL
-2351 DVVRAVCQKVNSI
+2351 DVVRAMSQKVNSI
-2364 PAMVNLLEES
+2364 PAMVNLLEEA

-2407 SVVQDAAA
+2407 STAQDAAA
-2415 VFGLEDTSSLQ
+2415 VFGLEETSSLQ
-2426 MMSPMPMIGHQ
+2426 MMSPMPMVGHQ
-2437 ARFIRSGG
+2437 ARFTRSGG
-2445 GGVSAAGRESWIRIK
+2445 GGAGAAGRESWTRITS
-2460 NTMEA
+2460 TMEA

-2478 KQGSILAI
+2478 KQGSILTI
-2486 HGLFLQRLESCEAS
+2486 HSLFLQRLETCEAS

-2512 LAEVIS
+2512 LAQVIS
-2518 KVELLAIEPW
+2518 NVELLAIEPW

-2607 LVVRLAD
+2607 LVIRLAD
-2614 KGVSIHQGING
+2614 KGISIHQGSSG
-2625 TAPGGVMAWR
+2625 AGSGGVMAWR

-2643 ETGLSTS
+2643 DTGLSTS
-2650 GPTSGQG
+2650 APTSGQG

-2669 QLIDTLVQLPVK
+2669 QLVETLVQLPVK

-2687 IFMKPPQPQLSA
+2687 IFMKPPPPQLSA
-2699 AGTMPLGSSLGPLA
+2699 AGTIPLGSSLGPLA
-2713 VSSLALGLISS
+2713 VSSLALGLLSS
-2724 SSSSFPSPL
+2724 SSSSSPSPL
-2733 DIVKRTILPSSA
+2733 DIVKRTILSSSV
-2745 SSPSSSPKASVNHQ
+2745 SSPSSSPKAFANHQ
-2759 RTVSASTIRTAS
+2759 RTGSASTTRSAS
-2771 SPKRGYTPNGN
+2771 SPKRGFTPSGT

-2794 IAIMGKQTSVQSH
+2794 VAIVGKRASVQSH

-2820 AGSLLLYDRYNNNNK
+2820 AGSLLLYDRFNINR
-2835 HDSSSMAPSLSLVSA
+2835 HDSSSMAPSLSPVSA
-2850 GLMSTKRKYYQQ
+2850 GLVSTRRKYYQQ
-2862 PLFPSGLSS
+2862 PLFPSGMSS

-2920 EVMDRFYDDDD
+2920 EVMDRFYDGDD
-2931 YFA
+2931 YFM

>member
-1 MDSEV
+1 MDDQEV
-6 PSLFPTLPPP
+6 PRIFPVLPPP
-16 PTSTKSYTFQP
+16 PTSAKSYTFHP

-35 LTPSAAPTAPTAP
+35 LAPSTSPIAPTAPI
-48 SFPPAP
+48 
-54 TLYPQSHLSWLQEPD
+54 LYPQSHLSWSQEPA
-69 SLPPWRSTSPTTDY
+69 SLPPWRSTSPTDY

-93 PPSYPALHGYN
+93 PPSYPALPDYN
-104 TSSPFYPRHDRFSYP
+104 NSPSYPRHDRFSYP
-119 QLNPYESSYPQLTPQ
+119 QLYPNESSYPQLTPP
-134 AYAPAIQGEKSL
+134 AYPPTVQGEASL

-161 SPEQLD
+161 SPQQLE
-167 ALYHNQ
+167 AIYHNQ
-173 CLDDLPDRLIAFF
+173 CLDELPDRLIAFF
-186 NRSSGHTQDS
+186 NRTSGHAQDS

-265 KHDSEVAAKLKKSL
+265 QHDSDVATKLKKAL

-288 SLVKL
+288 SLVRL

-308 SEFLNTVTW
+308 SEFLNTVAW

-325 QFTATHIQG
+325 HFTATHKQG

-344 LFQFERSVRRQPDFD
+344 LFQFERSVRRQPDLD
-359 PGVEDRSYDLSRAE
+359 PVVEERSSVLGGNE
-373 NHTSTEQSNSIIR
+373 NHTGARQANSIIR
-386 SIHDWII
+386 SIHDWIV

-401 HGGVIDQEYLV
+401 HGGIINQEYLV
-412 LQVVQS
+412 LQVIQS
-418 SHFTDWSLAALIQ
+418 SQFTEWPLATLIQ
-431 CEAPK
+431 CETPK

-451 LVLCGIDSIR
+451 LVLCGTASIR
-461 PTFLSESLAN
+461 SAVFPEFLAN
-471 IKVGSTL
+471 INLGSTL
-478 GEDDYLAILDQMD
+478 DEDDYLAILDQMD
-491 VALFFNRLLVEHKEM
+491 VTLFFNRLLMEHKEM

-524 RLLAATHHLFK
+524 KLLAATHHLFNI
-535 VVIFGLQRLTKF
+535 VVFGLQRLTKF

-569 LVLGPISSNRQQNK
+569 LVLGPISSNRELNK
-583 EPCAT
+583 EPNTT
-588 LSLGVASTTIQL
+588 LSCGVASTTINL
-600 EVDLILM
+600 EVDMILT

-629 FKFMSTSVLA
+629 FKFMSTSMLA
-639 LKLRH
+639 LLLENIALDDIRRWIASPDSLLSSTQESNKLRH

-669 DGPSL
+669 DGPSV
-674 GKYRPISL
+674 GKNRSSSL

-715 LGSVCDTSPEAISF
+715 LGSVCDTSPKAVSF
-729 ILSFVEH
+729 ILRFVEH

-758 MTAGDFIILKKFL
+758 MADGDFIILKKFL

-793 SNDGVN
+793 STEGADN
-799 GSGQSRAKVSPGVKK
+799 GSGQDCVKVSPGIKK
-814 EIALVL
+814 ELALVL

-828 NNFSN
+828 NSFSN
-833 EPDSLSSNPPTG
+833 ETDSPSPHPPTNS
-845 KQGHMSPETKFASTF
+845 QGHMSPETKFTATF

-873 HSGLHLTPDQAVM
+873 HSGLHLTPEQAVM

-936 VNTVH
+936 VNTVQ

-953 FLADGWTTLI
+953 FLADGWTTLT

-978 AILVPPIVFSVADVS
+978 ATLVPPIVFSAADVS
-993 AHTAKFGL
+993 AHAAKLGL

-1012 PLLATAGKQ
+1012 PLLATAGNQ
-1021 FAGSHHLPPNSASA
+1021 FAGSRNLPPSNVSA
-1035 DLVGISSVIQAHL
+1035 DLAGISSLIQVHL
-1048 EYGESQS
+1048 EYSESQS
-1055 YGDSIKKVLQFWLS
+1055 YGDSVKKVMQFWMS

-1090 CMYCFEL
+1090 CLYCFKF
-1097 GLDGFIKDAL
+1097 GLDGLIKDAL

-1122 GMSAELMGLAQPSLD
+1122 GVSAELMGLAQPSLD

-1217 AELKVAGN
+1217 AELKVVGN
-1225 IKTVMKT
+1225 IKAIMKT

-1270 FYLYFGHVEQRDL
+1270 FYLYFGHVEQRDQ
-1283 FYGYKFLETNSEI
+1283 FYGYKFLETNPEI
-1296 VEQLKERLQKTYTYF
+1296 VEQLKGRLQKTYTYF

-1317 AIQNQDAALAE
+1317 AIQTQDAALAE
-1328 SLTGLN
+1328 SLMGLH

-1360 KDLMPQRLVSCR
+1360 KDLMPQRLASCR
-1372 LSDPQEFSPGLW
+1372 LPDPQECSPGLW
-1384 RELLHHRTNGTK
+1384 RELLHHRTNGTS

-1402 PRTPTDSPLNS
+1402 PRTPSSSPLNS
-1413 NLSSIYPHKKSV
+1413 NLSWKFPHKKQMES
-1425 ELPASTR
+1425 PASTR

-1447 QEKKISNCL
+1447 QEQKISNCL

-1467 IPRLAVMLPVVSEQS
+1467 IPRLTVALPVINQKS
-1482 TAQSLLGQSTKAV
+1482 TVQSLLGQSTKAV
-1495 KAFCRAYQDT
+1495 KAFCKAYQDT

-1511 LDTSYLSELAALYHN
+1511 LDTCYLNELAALYHN
-1526 EVKTSRLEI
+1526 EVKTSRLDI
-1535 ACDSTPTS
+1535 ACDTTPTS

-1562 KVKLSIVENRERA
+1562 NVKLSIVENRERA
-1575 KALRLGSIHP
+1575 KALKLGSIHP

-1593 ISKVVGRIM
+1593 ISKVVRRIM
-1602 ELLSSQESSS
+1602 EILSSQESST
-1612 SDETSFLRR
+1612 SDETSCMWS
-1621 LAISIFFYLHSEL
+1621 LAVSIFFYLHNEL

-1649 MIVESLGMEIVAK
+1649 SIVESLGMEFVAK
-1662 DSTQTEAILDLMG
+1662 DPIQTEPILDLMG
-1675 TDDFRITL
+1675 TDDFQIAL

-1691 ALTSEFVRLYKRI
+1691 ALTSEFVRLYKQI

-1711 LASKDQLLRQFDVQA
+1711 LASKDRLLRQFDVQA
-1726 WALEPIISSEGHDGP
+1726 WALDPSISSEGHEGP

-1763 QSQDDQI
+1763 QNQDDQI
-1770 QESTELS
+1770 QDSTELS
-1777 TRDRLAII
+1777 THDRLAII

-1815 GTMCLE
+1815 GTMSLE

-1837 LVPGLLDGGSMDEA
+1837 LVPGLLDGGSLDDA

-1858 MTTLGLSDYDL
+1858 MTTIGLSDYDL

-1891 LLDRFSNYAVSI
+1891 LLDRFNNYAISI
-1903 ANLFTVILCDERYLT
+1903 ANLFTVVLCDERYLT
-1918 RWMKSFAESV
+1918 RWMKPFAESV
-1928 GYSTSAGIDIYPKG
+1928 GYTTSAGIDIYPS
-1942 SSSPMERQSVG
+1942 SSSPMERRQSVG

-1958 MSQCRIWSDTLMVFE
+1958 MNQCRIWSDTLMVFE
-1973 PWLSCLTNR
+1973 PWLSCLTDR

-2006 VSKMMDAIQHHYH
+2006 VSKMMDAIQHHYR

-2039 TAGRGSINQTM
+2039 TTGKGSINQTM
-2050 LIHQHFHR
+2050 LLHQHFHR

-2063 LEWTQS
+2063 LEWTRD
-2069 QISRIIQVASKITE
+2069 QIGHILQVASKITE
-2083 ETRIEFWTYLVTVV
+2083 ETRIEFWAYLVTVV
-2097 MDKADCD
+2097 MDKADSD
-2104 LRPRRLDLTE
+2104 LRPRRPDLTD
-2114 WHQTEAI
+2114 WHQTEAS

-2126 LTVLQD
+2126 FTVLQD

-2137 GNDLVIREH
+2137 GNDLVVREQ

-2162 LMDQAELKRQVD
+2162 LMDQAELKRQVEA
-2174 GIKVHWEVVG
+2174 IKVHWEVVG

-2208 TDLKDFEGELDSQD
+2208 TDLKEFEGEMDAQD
-2222 QLSTTE
+2222 QLSAAGDNE
-2228 DIEVG
+2228 ER
-2233 ISVERVLIY
+2233 ISVDRVLIY

-2252 RLASSAEDSQS
+2252 RLASSAEDSQ
-2263 VNFRMGDIPFVIT
+2263 
-2276 HLGQVLDRIAADRL
+2276 
-2290 QSRHPQIS
+2290 
-2298 RALSLLV
+2298 
-2305 GVLNKCGKGPR
+2305 
-2316 SLSSLSSSSPGFLEP
+2316 
-2331 FETVFCG
+2331 
-2338 LKRMISEVEVIQL
+2338 
-2351 DVVRAVCQKVNSI
+2351 
-2364 PAMVNLLEES
+2364 
-2374 IEREFYLWEGKQG
+2374 
-2387 STHGNHQ
+2387 
-2394 RSSSSSSSLHGSV
+2394 
-2407 SVVQDAAA
+2407 
-2415 VFGLEDTSSLQ
+2415 
-2426 MMSPMPMIGHQ
+2426 
-2437 ARFIRSGG
+2437 
-2445 GGVSAAGRESWIRIK
+2445 
-2460 NTMEA
+2460 
-2465 PELSEDEFLDQAL
+2465 
-2478 KQGSILAI
+2478 
-2486 HGLFLQRLESCEAS
+2486 
-2500 QEFDEVLELGQE
+2500 
-2512 LAEVIS
+2512 
-2518 KVELLAIEPW
+2518 
-2528 KAYQSLLLLRM
+2528 
-2539 FLNLVAKE
+2539 
-2547 SVHSVLQSRFLTSVI
+2547 
-2562 QVCQTLEL
+2562 
-2570 WCQDR
+2570 
-2575 DTTKGMLSSIG
+2575 
-2586 MGTRSSFDTKFRL
+2586 
-2599 VVRIIYTY
+2599 
-2607 LVVRLAD
+2607 
-2614 KGVSIHQGING
+2614 
-2625 TAPGGVMAWR
+2625 
-2635 RGRHNSGG
+2635 
-2643 ETGLSTS
+2643 
-2650 GPTSGQG
+2650 
-2657 SKRPGDKKDVAT
+2657 
-2669 QLIDTLVQLPVK
+2669 
-2681 NKDYAL
+2681 
-2687 IFMKPPQPQLSA
+2687 
-2699 AGTMPLGSSLGPLA
+2699 
-2713 VSSLALGLISS
+2713 
-2724 SSSSFPSPL
+2724 
-2733 DIVKRTILPSSA
+2733 
-2745 SSPSSSPKASVNHQ
+2745 
-2759 RTVSASTIRTAS
+2759 
-2771 SPKRGYTPNGN
+2771 
-2782 SNDFSSSAPSSG
+2782 
-2794 IAIMGKQTSVQSH
+2794 
-2807 HSRFSTGGSWDDS
+2807 
-2820 AGSLLLYDRYNNNNK
+2820 
-2835 HDSSSMAPSLSLVSA
+2835 
-2850 GLMSTKRKYYQQ
+2850 
-2862 PLFPSGLSS
+2862 
-2871 SSASSLYPTEQ
+2871 
-2882 RLRLQY
+2882 
-2888 GTRHEGMEDF
+2888 
-2898 EWAVQQV
+2898 
-2905 KDRRFRILEAAEVLT
+2905 
-2920 EVMDRFYDDDD
+2920 
-2931 YFA
+2931 